1 MTFYYHA
8 NICSEYLHVMLR
20 NNAFR
25 DDFLN
30 KKLIKYHTEVIE
42 NGD

>member
-8 NICSEYLHVMLR
+8 SICSGYLYDMVR

-30 KKLIKYHTEVIE
+30 KKLTKISHG
-42 NGD
+42 GD